1 MTWLFD
7 ALMDRLRRLFAA
19 DAAADFDAQF
29 SARHAERRAELLRRA
44 NAYAAE
50 GFEAL
55 AEELRGEAA
64 TLRPPA
70 LTPPNAAN
78 AAAIEPAEP
87 AGAPP
92 LALPPASPRKSGST
106 ASRRRPIPRR

>member
-78 AAAIEPAEP
+78 AAAIESAAR
-87 AGAPP
+87 AGAP
-92 LALPPASPRKSGST
+92 LALPPDPPRKRGS
-106 ASRRRPIPRR
+106 AVSRRRPVPRR